1 MTEKQRAAQ
10 CVEILKKVYP
20 DARCSLDS
28 KSAFELLVAT
38 RLSAQCTDARV
49 NMVTPALYK
58 TKAKSLVEMSKMICE
73 KFGGEVPA
81 TLEDLITLPGIGRKT
96 ANLIMGD
103 IYGKPAVVA
112 DTHLIRISN
121 RLGFCDTS
129 DPVKVEMK
137 LKGIL
142 DPKESNDF
150 CHRIVHF
157 GRDTC
162 SARNP
167 KCNCCP
173 LSELCRNHVK

>member
-49 NMVTPALYK
+49 NMVTPALFKRFPTPEEMSKGSYEEVGEYIKSCGLYK

-137 LKGIL
+137 LKGRK
-142 DPKESNDF
+142 P
-150 CHRIVHF
+150 
-157 GRDTC
+157 
-162 SARNP
+162 
-167 KCNCCP
+167 
-173 LSELCRNHVK
+173 